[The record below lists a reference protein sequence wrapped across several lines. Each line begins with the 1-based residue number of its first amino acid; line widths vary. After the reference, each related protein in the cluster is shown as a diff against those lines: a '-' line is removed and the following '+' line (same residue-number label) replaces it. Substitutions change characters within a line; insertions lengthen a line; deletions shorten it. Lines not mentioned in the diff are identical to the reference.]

1 MCNLKNI
8 KKIKSTFI
16 LHLPNSMLLQ
26 QTQKQSKHSKLLC
39 SDWESR
45 ISIKIIAIEEK
56 TSQTSLNI
64 LSAINS

>member
-8 KKIKSTFI
+8 KKIKSPFI

-56 TSQTSLNI
+56 TSQT
-64 LSAINS
+64 A